1 MAAFNSR
8 FQGQDLRAEL
18 LTDGGNEFLA
28 IVSDRGYRVEVANAG
43 GATILTGGGVQTT
56 AVRNGPL
63 PNTSPY
69 TQNVT
74 VRTATNQ
81 RQTDFFGLLDD
92 LIAATKA
99 EDREGI
105 GHSLLGKIDDFMD
118 NLLRQRTATGALMNR
133 YETSQSRLKMNNI
146 SLTDLQSKVADT
158 DLADA
163 VTRFQMA
170 QSIYSASL
178 AVIARIIQPSLV
190 DFLS

>member
-1 MAAFNSR
+1 M
-8 FQGQDLRAEL
+8 
-18 LTDGGNEFLA
+18 
-28 IVSDRGYRVEVANAG
+28 
-43 GATILTGGGVQTT
+43 
-56 AVRNGPL
+56 
-63 PNTSPY
+63 
-69 TQNVT
+69 T
-74 VRTATNQ
+74 VRTAANQ

-92 LIAATKA
+92 LVAATKA

-163 VTRFQMA
+163 VTKFQMA

-178 AVIARIIQPSLV
+178 AVIASIIQPTLV
-190 DFLS
+190 DFLR